1 MNIDAIIIE
10 LDAKALVDALNKPS
24 HARSVVSH
32 LFEDYRQLANRI
44 PCLHIRHI
52 YRKANKCADRLAKL
66 GLHQSLDF
74 VIHSSPPVDIIAS
87 YEADCQGLF
96 VNKIGPDSCNSI

>member
-1 MNIDAIIIE
+1 M
-10 LDAKALVDALNKPS
+10 
-24 HARSVVSH
+24 VSPLFDDCRH
-32 LFEDYRQLANRI
+32 LASRI
-44 PCLHIRHI
+44 PRLHIRHT

-74 VIHSSPPVDIIAS
+74 VIHTSPPMDIIAS

-96 VNKIGPDSCNSI
+96 VNRLCPDSCIPVIISILPTKKKKKKSVIISI

>member
-10 LDAKALVDALNKPS
+10 LDAKALVDAFNKPS

-32 LFEDYRQLANRI
+32 LFEDCRQLANRI
-44 PCLHIRHI
+44 PHLHILHI
-52 YRKANKCADRLAKL
+52 YREANKCADRLAKL

-87 YEADCQGLF
+87 FEADCQGLF
-96 VNKIGPDSCNSI
+96 VNKSCPVSCNSA

>member
-10 LDAKALVDALNKPS
+10 LDAKALVDAFNKPS

-32 LFEDYRQLANRI
+32 LFEDCRQLADGI
-44 PCLHIRHI
+44 PHLHIRHI
-52 YRKANKCADRLAKL
+52 YCEANKCADRLAKI

-87 YEADCQGLF
+87 LEADCQGVF
-96 VNKIGPDSCNSI
+96 VNRSCPVSCSSA